1 MILRAVLFPI
11 LTVIISYAM
20 FTSTVIAADAR
31 ASGDTGFQVGPQDVL
46 EILVWGEEDLQREVL
61 VRPDGGLSFPLAG
74 EIDAAGKTPSEIQR
88 EITAR
93 LKKFIPEPVVTV
105 LVTEVAS
112 YKIYVLGQVNKAGE
126 FQVGRY
132 LDVAQALALAG
143 GLTPFAAEDK
153 IIILRR
159 QGDKEIV
166 IPFRFDQ
173 LKRGRDL
180 ESNIILRS
188 GDVLVVP

>member
-1 MILRAVLFPI
+1 MKF
-11 LTVIISYAM
+11 LTLVPRTLLVIALYGMLTA
-20 FTSTVIAADAR
+20 TVIAADAR
-31 ASGDTGFQVGPQDVL
+31 ASGEHGFQVGPQDVL
-46 EILVWGEEDLQREVL
+46 EILVWGEEDLQRQVL

-74 EIDAAGKTPSEIQR
+74 EINAAGKTPSEIQQ

-159 QGDKEIV
+159 QGAKEIV